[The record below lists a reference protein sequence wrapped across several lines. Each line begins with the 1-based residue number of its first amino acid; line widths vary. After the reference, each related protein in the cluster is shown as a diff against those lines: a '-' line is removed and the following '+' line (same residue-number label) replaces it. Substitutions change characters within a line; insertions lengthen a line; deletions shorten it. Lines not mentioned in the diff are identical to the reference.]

1 MGTGRSIFWILCVAL
16 SSATLARPAGAHPL
30 APALLE
36 IVETAPGQLDIEWRT
51 SRFKVPGT
59 NVRPVL
65 PVHCKMLGEPEFTE
79 AVTSLSERWSVQCDA
94 RSLVGERIA
103 VTELERAKTDALL
116 RITLADGR
124 QVQRVVRAREPFLIV
139 PEGESSF
146 AVFLTYLGLGFE
158 HIMLGPDHLLF
169 VFGLLLLVPTTRILI
184 GTITAFTLGHSITL
198 SLAVLGFVGFPSRPI
213 EFLIALTVFVLAVEL
228 ARAPDMPPTLMRRLP
243 WLMAVLFGLLHGL
256 GFAGALSEV
265 GLPGDEIPV
274 ALFSFNV
281 GIELGQILFVVV
293 ILALMRLLRG
303 VLGALPQ
310 WTHAIPVY
318 AMGTMAAFWC
328 FERAAGLYLR

>member
-1 MGTGRSIFWILCVAL
+1 MRIGQAIFWILAGAL
-16 SSATLARPAGAHPL
+16 SSAIASSTADAHPL

-36 IVETAPGQLDIEWRT
+36 IIETAPGQLDVQWRT

-65 PVHCKMLGEPEFTE
+65 PAHCKMLGEPEFTE
-79 AVTSLSERWSVQCDA
+79 NVTSVSERWSVQCDA
-94 RSLVGERIA
+94 HSLVGERIA
-103 VTELERAKTDALL
+103 VTELDRARTDALL

-139 PEGESSF
+139 PEGESAF
-146 AVFLTYLGLGFE
+146 AVLLTYLGLGFE

-198 SLAVLGFVGFPSRPI
+198 SLAVLGFVDFPSRPI

-243 WLMAVLFGLLHGL
+243 WLMAIVFGLLHGL
-256 GFAGALSEV
+256 GFAGALNEV
-265 GLPGDEIPV
+265 GLPANEIPV

-281 GIELGQILFVVV
+281 GIELGQILFVLV

-303 VLGALPQ
+303 VLRAMPR
-310 WTHAIPVY
+310 WTHAIPIY

-328 FERAAGLYLR
+328 FERAVVLF